1 MLSRSVWA
9 LVTCAVGICSQFDQ
23 YIAWLDSFM
32 TGCGSGSWFDNC
44 DWVTCECVNL
54 ALSVPVP
61 NSEVA
66 QCFEQGMKLQKVTR
80 EHQQFTFALMQTCY
94 GKTEE
99 LGKPCGT
106 CDKFRSERIECL
118 QADSLVSFIENNTAE
133 DIQPSANIQDKAS
146 AATVALSVVLIFLLV
161 GTAP

>member
-1 MLSRSVWA
+1 
-9 LVTCAVGICSQFDQ
+9 
-23 YIAWLDSFM
+23 M
-32 TGCGSGSWFDNC
+32 TGCGASLGNGNWFDNC

-80 EHQQFTFALMQTCY
+80 EHQQFTFALMQTCF
-94 GKTEE
+94 GRTEE

-133 DIQPSANIQDKAS
+133 DIQPAANIQEKAS
-146 AATVALSVVLIFLLV
+146 AARAALPVVLVALAFQ
-161 GTAP
+161 GAR